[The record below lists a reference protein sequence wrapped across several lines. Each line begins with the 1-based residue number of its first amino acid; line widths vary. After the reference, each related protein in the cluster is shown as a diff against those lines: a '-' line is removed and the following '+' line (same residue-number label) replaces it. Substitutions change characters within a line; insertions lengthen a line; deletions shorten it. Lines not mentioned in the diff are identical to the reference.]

1 MARVRITKT
10 LRQKVAIQ
18 AGNRCGYCLTPQ
30 SFTAMPMHVEHIVPL
45 AKGGST
51 DEDNLWLAC
60 PLCNGHKGAQTQAV
74 DPLTGISSLLFNP
87 RLQGWGDH
95 FEWSADGFM
104 IVGKSVCGR
113 ATVVALQLNNG
124 FLVSARR
131 RWVMAGWHPPG
142 E

>member
-1 MARVRITKT
+1 MARPHIAKA
-10 LRQKVAIQ
+10 LRQKVAFQ
-18 AGNRCGYCLTPQ
+18 AGYRCGYCLTPQ

-45 AKGGST
+45 ATGGSSG
-51 DEDNLWLAC
+51 EDNLWLAC
-60 PLCNGHKGAQTQAV
+60 PLCNGHKGVHTQAI
-74 DPLTGISSLLFNP
+74 DPLTGNSSPLFNP

-95 FEWSADGFM
+95 FEWSADGLL
-104 IVGKSVCGR
+104 IVGKSASGR
-113 ATVVALQLNNG
+113 ATVVALQLNND

>member
-1 MARVRITKT
+1 
-10 LRQKVAIQ
+10 
-18 AGNRCGYCLTPQ
+18 
-30 SFTAMPMHVEHIVPL
+30 MHVEHIVPL

>member
-1 MARVRITKT
+1 MSRPHIAKT

-18 AGNRCGYCLTPQ
+18 AGYRCGYRLTPQ
-30 SFTAMPMHVEHIVPL
+30 SFTAMPMHVGHIMPL
-45 AKGGST
+45 AKGGRT
-51 DEDNLWLAC
+51 DEENLWLAC
-60 PLCNGHKGAQTQAV
+60 PLCNGHKGAQTHAV
-74 DPLTGISSLLFNP
+74 DPLTGISSLCVQP
-87 RLQGWGDH
+87 KAARVGDH
-95 FEWSADGFM
+95 SEWSADGFL